1 MSVAHITALPHGGLP
16 ARLVRP
22 VGSTGPAT
30 TTPSA
35 SSIPTVGSW
44 SGSLWRTTVGLRE
57 RGGLGGAV
65 DGWER

>member
-22 VGSTGPAT
+22 VGSTGPAM

-35 SSIPTVGSW
+35 SSTPTVGSW
-44 SGSLWRTTVGLRE
+44 SGSPWRTLPSGCE